1 MNGLQTGVVVGGI
14 FLVALAI
21 GISIVAL
28 KRRGSNPRPKLVR
41 ACDDRLAET
50 HTERRT
56 HLERP
61 PTIRELAVVDRLD
74 GDPVYAPV
82 VRVDLG
88 TADTPGMELVF
99 EYVASVLE
107 AIQPELADE
116 RVDRYDLAFTFGPS
130 GLVVSGECR
139 RVSIPA
145 SLADRFV
152 DDEGFRAFDL
162 RRAVERADGDP
173 ASAATLWVPCS
184 DAR

>member
-1 MNGLQTGVVVGGI
+1 MTGGQTAVVVGGLLI
-14 FLVALAI
+14 GALAAI
-21 GISIVAL
+21 VAIVAL
-28 KRRGSNPRPKLVR
+28 TQRRSLPRSELAR
-41 ACDDRLAET
+41 TCDDQLAET

-61 PTIRELAVVDRLD
+61 PTVRELAVVDRID
-74 GDPVYAPV
+74 DDPVYAPV

-99 EYVASVLE
+99 EYVVSVLE

-116 RVDRYDLAFTFGPS
+116 RVDRYDLEFTFGPS

-139 RVSIPA
+139 RVSIPV
-145 SLADRFV
+145 SLADRIV
-152 DDEGFRAFDL
+152 EDDRFRPFDL
-162 RRAVERADGDP
+162 RRAVERADDDP
-173 ASAATLWVPCS
+173 ASAARLWVPCS